1 MIVEGCWLHRLKT
14 RLNKFSQPNSQN
26 HHGVIVNTQFSL
38 MLSSQV
44 PPEETVGLARLAED
58 TGVSRLWLTEDYY
71 RKAGFASCGAVLGS
85 TSKLTVGLGVT
96 SLYMRHPTTLAMEIA
111 TLHRMYGSRF
121 EIGLGLGSPRAL
133 HGSGRM
139 PESVISSTRD
149 RLAVIADLLAGEQ
162 VSWADDLDTVGEAR
176 LQYPADT
183 DAPTWLA
190 AEGPQM
196 LALARECADGLV
208 FSAFSTRAYLEWATT
223 ILNENGPYPTVLY
236 LHASVHEDS
245 DVAAKAARN
254 IVMGRLQAGYV
265 SSSMRRS
272 GFWEVVEPI
281 LGASADVIRPYLTDE
296 LVSAFVVFG
305 TPEECRQKLQ
315 AFEST
320 GVDEIALA
328 PTMDNDPVRSGE
340 AITLLSGVFTSTG

>member
-1 MIVEGCWLHRLKT
+1 
-14 RLNKFSQPNSQN
+14 
-26 HHGVIVNTQFSL
+26 

-44 PPEETVGLARLAED
+44 PPEETLAVARLAED
-58 TGVSRLWLTEDYY
+58 AGCSRLWLTEDYY

-85 TSKLTVGLGVT
+85 TTDLTVALGVT

-111 TLHRMYGSRF
+111 TLHRMFGDRF

-133 HGSGRM
+133 NGSGRM
-139 PESVISSTRD
+139 PESVISSIRE
-149 RLAVIADLLAGEQ
+149 RLAVNAELLAGRQ
-162 VSWADDLDTVGEAR
+162 VAWADEFDAIGEAS
-176 LQYPADT
+176 LQYAAET

-196 LALARECADGLV
+196 LALARDHADGVV
-208 FSAFSTRAYLEWATT
+208 FSAFSTCAYVEWART
-223 ILNENGPYPTVLY
+223 ILDKNGPYPTALY
-236 LHASVHEDS
+236 LHTSVHEDA
-245 DVAAKAARN
+245 DVAAAAAAN
-254 IVMGRLQAGYV
+254 IVMGRLRAGYV

-272 GFWEVVEPI
+272 GLWDVVEPL
-281 LGASADVIRPYLTDE
+281 LGASEDAIRPFLTEE

-305 TPEECRQKLQ
+305 NAEECRQKLQ

-328 PTMDNDPVRSGE
+328 PTMDNDPARLGE
-340 AITLLSGVFTSTG
+340 AIASLSSVFAAAD

>member
-1 MIVEGCWLHRLKT
+1 
-14 RLNKFSQPNSQN
+14 
-26 HHGVIVNTQFSL
+26 

-58 TGVSRLWLTEDYY
+58 TGFSRLWLTEDYY

-85 TSKLTVGLGVT
+85 TTKLSVGLGVV
-96 SLYMRHPTTLAMEIA
+96 SLSMRHPTTLAMEIA

-121 EIGLGLGSPRAL
+121 EAGLGLGSPRAL
-133 HGSGRM
+133 RGSGRM

-162 VSWADDLDTVGEAR
+162 VSWADDFDTVGEAQ

-183 DAPTWLA
+183 DAITWLA
-190 AEGPQM
+190 AEGPRM
-196 LALARECADGLV
+196 LALARECADGVV
-208 FSAFSTRAYLEWATT
+208 FSAFSTVAYVDWATT
-223 ILNENGPYPTVLY
+223 ILNTTTLDEGGLYPTVLY
-236 LHASVHEDS
+236 LHTSVHEDS
-245 DVAAKAARN
+245 DVAASAARN
-254 IVMGRLQAGYV
+254 IVMGRLQAGYE

-272 GFWEVVEPI
+272 GFWDVVEPL
-281 LGASADVIRPYLTDE
+281 LGASADVIRPSLTDE

-328 PTMDNDPVRSGE
+328 PTMANDPARLGE
-340 AITLLSGVFTSTG
+340 AITMLGGVL

>member
-1 MIVEGCWLHRLKT
+1 
-14 RLNKFSQPNSQN
+14 
-26 HHGVIVNTQFSL
+26 

-58 TGVSRLWLTEDYY
+58 TGFSRLWLTEDYY

-85 TSKLTVGLGVT
+85 TTKLSVGLGVT
-96 SLYMRHPTTLAMEIA
+96 SLSMRHPTTLAMEIA

-121 EIGLGLGSPRAL
+121 EAGLGLGSSRAL
-133 HGSGRM
+133 NGSGRM

-149 RLAVIADLLAGEQ
+149 RLAVLADLLAGEQ
-162 VSWADDLDTVGEAR
+162 VSWTDEFDTVGEAR

-183 DAPTWLA
+183 DAATWLA

-196 LALARECADGLV
+196 LALARECADGVV
-208 FSAFSTRAYLEWATT
+208 FSAFSTQAYLEWAMT
-223 ILNENGPYPTVLY
+223 ILNKNGPYSTVLY
-236 LHASVHEDS
+236 LHTSVHEDS
-245 DVAAKAARN
+245 DVAAHAARN

-272 GFWEVVEPI
+272 GFWDVVEPL
-281 LGASADVIRPYLTDE
+281 LGASTNVIEPHLTDE

-305 TPEECRQKLQ
+305 TAEQCRQKLKV
-315 AFEST
+315 FEST

-328 PTMDNDPVRSGE
+328 PTMDNDPARLGE
-340 AITLLSGVFTSTG
+340 AITLLSGVLAGTA